1 MACQQDRLT
10 RGLMDFRAEAKRFQ
24 IGLEKASGILAIG
37 GMGWLGTHAGNAQQR
52 KQPIAR
58 SRQAGIKM
66 IKNSLYFGHEG
77 AQS

>member
-1 MACQQDRLT
+1 
-10 RGLMDFRAEAKRFQ
+10 
-24 IGLEKASGILAIG
+24 
-37 GMGWLGTHAGNAQQR
+37 MGWLGTHAGNAQQR